1 MFEKVIEKLNK
12 AKRVGI
18 FTHVNPDGDAL
29 GSTHSL
35 KLVLE
40 DMGKVA
46 DVFYCGEAEP
56 CLFEV
61 IQGAAEVAEGS
72 MEYDLLV
79 ALDCASKDRMGEWT
93 ELFENHSNTV
103 AIDHH
108 ITHVE
113 FAKETVVGDISS
125 TCELMYALYKEMGVA
140 LSVMAATNLYI
151 GIATDTGNF
160 KFSSVTGDTHRVTA
174 ELIDLGI
181 DFANVSK
188 VLFDTVSK
196 EFLALRSKAAAKIK
210 FYLENRVA
218 ILALEEED
226 FAKSGVSEAEASAL
240 VSLPSRILG
249 VEVGVYIRPRSEE
262 GYKVSL
268 RSVKR
273 VDVAEIAAGFGG
285 GGHIRAA
292 GYSVSRDN
300 FDDNLNALLSEIEK
314 RL

>member
-1 MFEKVIEKLNK
+1 MFEKVIEKLNN
-12 AKRVGI
+12 AKCVGI

-40 DMGKVA
+40 DMGKTA
-46 DVFYCGEAEP
+46 DVFYQGEAEP

-61 IQGAAEVAEGS
+61 IQGVAEAADNSG
-72 MEYDLLV
+72 EYDLLV
-79 ALDCASKDRMGEWT
+79 ALDCASADRMGEWT
-93 ELFENHSNTV
+93 QLFENHPNTV

-108 ITHVE
+108 ITHIE

-125 TCELMYALYKEMGVA
+125 TCELMCALYKEMDVA
-140 LSVMAATNLYI
+140 MSVPVATNLYI

-160 KFSSVTGDTHRVTA
+160 KFSSVTGDTHRVAA

-249 VEVGVYIRPRSEE
+249 VEVGVYIRPRFEE

-268 RSVKR
+268 RSVKC

-285 GGHIRAA
+285 GGHVRAA

-300 FDDNLNALLSEIEK
+300 FDDNLNALLEEIEK